1 MAPLPPGTPAPA
13 IPGADLHDGARGVV
27 FYKVT
32 CPTCLMAAPVA
43 ERLYRAVGDRL
54 MAVAQDPPE
63 RVRDFEASLGTTFP
77 SVSDAEP
84 YPLSDA
90 YGIRTV
96 PTLFLVRDGRVDDV
110 VESWDRDGWNRL
122 GAKLTAASGAE
133 GQALSWPGDGLP
145 PFRPG

>member
-1 MAPLPPGTPAPA
+1 
-13 IPGADLHDGARGVV
+13 
-27 FYKVT
+27 
-32 CPTCLMAAPVA
+32 MAAPVA
-43 ERLYRAVGDRL
+43 ERLYRTVGERL
-54 MAVAQDPPE
+54 TAVAQDSPE

-77 SVSDAEP
+77 SVSDVEP
-84 YPLSDA
+84 YPLSES

-110 VESWDRDGWNRL
+110 VESWDRDAWNRL

-133 GQALSWPGDGLP
+133 GEVFSWPGDGLP